1 VSGSE
6 SVAGDRTVDAGTW
19 ESQSDPRE
27 AADKLDKGEE
37 AVRRIGSR
45 TDS

>member
-1 VSGSE
+1 LMPEPGR
-6 SVAGDRTVDAGTW
+6 ANPI
-19 ESQSDPRE
+19 PRE
-27 AADKLDKGEE
+27 AADKPDKGEE